1 VRRGTIGSES
11 TVFEALAKRFPAPA
25 WALISQVRNST
36 GYSGDRTCDAIA
48 MSLWPSRGL
57 ELHGFE
63 IKCSRGDWLSEM
75 RRPDKADKMFKYFD
89 RWWLAVS
96 DASVVNDY
104 EVPPTWGLIVMDKIK
119 VNAPI
124 LAPEPI
130 DRKFLAAIMRRVY
143 ETSPEAAINAA
154 FARAKEAGYHEGYDK
169 GSQSTTAQA
178 NFNALLK
185 SVKVFQEASGIS
197 LQDWDLGNIGR
208 AVRALRDYQPA
219 RLQQTFQGLRNQLS
233 VVARGLDDVVA
244 AVGEMEEA
252 GKLERKNAPGSEP
265 LQAPA
270 GGNDLASEL

>member
-1 VRRGTIGSES
+1 MKRGTIGSEA

-104 EVPPTWGLIVMDKIK
+104 ELPPTWGL
-119 VNAPI
+119 
-124 LAPEPI
+124 
-130 DRKFLAAIMRRVY
+130 
-143 ETSPEAAINAA
+143 
-154 FARAKEAGYHEGYDK
+154 
-169 GSQSTTAQA
+169 
-178 NFNALLK
+178 
-185 SVKVFQEASGIS
+185 
-197 LQDWDLGNIGR
+197 
-208 AVRALRDYQPA
+208 
-219 RLQQTFQGLRNQLS
+219 
-233 VVARGLDDVVA
+233 
-244 AVGEMEEA
+244 
-252 GKLERKNAPGSEP
+252 
-265 LQAPA
+265 
-270 GGNDLASEL
+270 